1 MSEWN
6 MDGKNV
12 AIMIIIVLLLFYKN
26 VLFYLFSALKTTGN
40 SGVHLD
46 GLEFPNSDDVIGVTG
61 EQSQTI
67 SRPRQ
72 RDAVWW
78 SGWFSFFVIGNLD
91 LKFFDKFFLF
101 QIPDSDGWA
110 ASGAEPVSVW

>member
-1 MSEWN
+1 
-6 MDGKNV
+6 
-12 AIMIIIVLLLFYKN
+12 
-26 VLFYLFSALKTTGN
+26 LKTTGD

-46 GLEFPNSDDVIGVTG
+46 GLEFPNSDNVIGVTG

-110 ASGAEPVSVW
+110 ASGTEPVSVW

>member
-1 MSEWN
+1 
-6 MDGKNV
+6 
-12 AIMIIIVLLLFYKN
+12 
-26 VLFYLFSALKTTGN
+26 LKTTGN

-46 GLEFPNSDDVIGVTG
+46 GLEFPYSDDVIGVTG

-67 SRPRQ
+67 SRPSQ
-72 RDAVWW
+72 GDAVWW

-91 LKFFDKFFLF
+91 LKFFDEFFLF